1 MGPVEEP
8 PPIMLPLLVPLP
20 IENRDPSSLS
30 LSPPTPFRPRSLYPL
45 LSVIRSGPS
54 SLSLSSGHAT
64 ISQAATRSV
73 TTSLIRR
80 REEFLRSII
89 SGSEVESS
97 PLIGEVICSPRSGR
111 GNGDCFSD
119 ESWREGGRRWG
130 ENRFYDLQKLQLFL
144 FWMWCN
150 SGNKDLDEI
159 DRIFWSC
166 KESRLRLVFF
176 WIFHNPM
183 WFFPLERIWYKRL
196 NRVDRLRMYILVMK
210 FCFQRNQV
218 NIWDWTSS
226 LTGILDCLKVC
237 ANSFHP
243 CDFPCN
249 ETGRIYRFDLLVSEN

>member
-8 PPIMLPLLVPLP
+8 PPIMLPSSSRSRSKTVIRLP
-20 IENRDPSSLS
+20 CLC
-30 LSPPTPFRPRSLYPL
+30 LPPTPFRPRSLYPL

-89 SGSEVESS
+89 SGSEVESPPS

-144 FWMWCN
+144 FWM
-150 SGNKDLDEI
+150 
-159 DRIFWSC
+159 
-166 KESRLRLVFF
+166 
-176 WIFHNPM
+176 
-183 WFFPLERIWYKRL
+183 
-196 NRVDRLRMYILVMK
+196 
-210 FCFQRNQV
+210 
-218 NIWDWTSS
+218 
-226 LTGILDCLKVC
+226 
-237 ANSFHP
+237 
-243 CDFPCN
+243 
-249 ETGRIYRFDLLVSEN
+249 